1 MSSEETCS
9 QGFLNDDIF
18 EVIVFAVTNESRRL
32 ALKRTI
38 TVEQCRAWQ
47 SSVAK
52 YEILHNLRLRR
63 NITFCDSKKYH
74 LRKAQISLLQSN
86 NITKKISGANPI
98 FFLQLVSCNYSSSL
112 FLWSS

>member
-1 MSSEETCS
+1 MRVVDYSIRVWASHHIVIASMSSEETCS

-18 EVIVFAVTNESRRL
+18 EVIVFAVANESRRL

-38 TVEQCRAWQ
+38 TVEECVAWQ

-63 NITFCDSKKYH
+63 NITNERAKARFFRYIQFDFSCD
-74 LRKAQISLLQSN
+74 
-86 NITKKISGANPI
+86 
-98 FFLQLVSCNYSSSL
+98 
-112 FLWSS
+112 